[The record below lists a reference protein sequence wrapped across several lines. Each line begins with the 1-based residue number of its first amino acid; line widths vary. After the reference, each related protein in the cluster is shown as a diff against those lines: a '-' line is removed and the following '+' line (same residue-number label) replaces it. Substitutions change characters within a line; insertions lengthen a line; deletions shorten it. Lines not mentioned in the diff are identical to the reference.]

1 MSTSMREELSRR
13 EGRETVL
20 WGRWQGWRVVK
31 CCLGWG
37 REKVLDLA
45 GWLSP
50 PFWRA
55 ALKER
60 FYREL
65 YLERSQRVW
74 PSPASQLEELP
85 GEQTQDA
92 GPAEPWL

>member
-1 MSTSMREELSRR
+1 M
-13 EGRETVL
+13 L
-20 WGRWQGWRVVK
+20 WWRWQGWRVVK
-31 CCLGWG
+31 CCLGWV
-37 REKVLDLA
+37 RERVLDLA
-45 GWLSP
+45 GWLCP

-60 FYREL
+60 FYKEL